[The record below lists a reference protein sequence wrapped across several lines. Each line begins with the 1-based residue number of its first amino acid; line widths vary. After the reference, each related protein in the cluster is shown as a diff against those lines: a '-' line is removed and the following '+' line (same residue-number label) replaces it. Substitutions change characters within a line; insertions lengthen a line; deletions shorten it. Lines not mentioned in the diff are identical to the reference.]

1 MRSAE
6 TVLQGRKGAEAI
18 LSGEDDR
25 LLVVVGPCSV
35 HDVKAAL
42 EYGRLLQSKMGS
54 VRSQMT
60 QPLQPICWQS
70 T

>member
-1 MRSAE
+1 MARFKSLQRSVSLWFLKVQEEHPQSMRSAE

-42 EYGRLLQSKMGS
+42 EYGQ
-54 VRSQMT
+54 
-60 QPLQPICWQS
+60 
-70 T
+70 